1 VLEQYIDRSQF
12 DVEKAKRIGQAVEIA
27 SNIPSPIMPV
37 LKVVNY
43 AVKGIT
49 AVGQIRQAKQEAY
62 DKQVAMMKAQREA
75 QRQVVGGS
83 DNKIYYYLAGGGI
96 LLLATFFLLKR
107 R

>member
-1 VLEQYIDRSQF
+1 MLEQYIDRSQF
-12 DVEKAKRIGQAVEIA
+12 DVEKAKRIGQALEVA

-49 AVGQIRQAKQEAY
+49 AIGQVRQAKQEAY
-62 DKQVAMMKAQREA
+62 DKQVAMMKAHRKA

-107 R
+107 